1 MKPVLSQES
10 IHHVK
15 NPAGC
20 PYCCQYD
27 MDFAGKAQD
36 QDTPEE
42 ALQRKQLDDHR
53 ELAHDQRTTYIHD
66 LQCLWQGT
74 NNRHNIIVHDFLQ
87 VTTTKH
93 NFQAIFSWLM
103 KELGE
108 GKHDRLHCISLQL
121 IIWLTTMRNLWSKLG
136 NHC

>member
-1 MKPVLSQES
+1 MKPVLSQEL

-42 ALQRKQLDDHR
+42 ALQRKQLDDHQ
-53 ELAHDQRTTYIHD
+53 ELAHDQQTTFIHD
-66 LQCLWQGT
+66 LQCLRQGT
-74 NNRHNIIVHDFLQ
+74 NNQHIIIVHDFLQ

-93 NFQAIFSWLM
+93 NFQDYILVAHERTWR
-103 KELGE
+103 GE
-108 GKHDRLHCISLQL
+108 TQQTALHFIAADHLADHNEEFVEQA
-121 IIWLTTMRNLWSKLG
+121 W
-136 NHC
+136 

>member
-1 MKPVLSQES
+1 
-10 IHHVK
+10 
-15 NPAGC
+15 
-20 PYCCQYD
+20 

-53 ELAHDQRTTYIHD
+53 ELAHDQRTTFIHD

-74 NNRHNIIVHDFLQ
+74 NNRHIIIVHDFLQ

-93 NFQAIFSWLM
+93 NFQDYILVAHERTWR
-103 KELGE
+103 GE
-108 GKHDRLHCISLQL
+108 TRQNALHFIAADHLADHNEEFVEQAWQSLLDSNTGK
-121 IIWLTTMRNLWSKLG
+121 
-136 NHC
+136 